1 MSSVVSFSRARK
13 RRYKMKSFRV
23 RVVSLFYLLF
33 IFVVFIFV
41 GFITD
46 WFFYFCNDVLK
57 LFRKFLRSNDI
68 PQFIHKCWDLAKK
81 K

>member
-23 RVVSLFYLLF
+23 RVVSLFYLL
-33 IFVVFIFV
+33 FIFV